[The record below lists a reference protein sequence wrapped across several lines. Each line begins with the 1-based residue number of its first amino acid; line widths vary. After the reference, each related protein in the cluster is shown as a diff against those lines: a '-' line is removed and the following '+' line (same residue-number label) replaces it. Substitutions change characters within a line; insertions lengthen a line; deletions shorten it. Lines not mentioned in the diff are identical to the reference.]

1 MKSLFLLGIAL
12 CCTSFAMAQNGS
24 YYTVT
29 LGLNGVYDA
38 ADGSA
43 IPFLSKDFAAKPF
56 FFSFERHYASNPDF
70 SSSISL
76 SMNQFKNS
84 GLATP
89 FKAIDFSTQFY
100 FDDYMFD
107 SETIE
112 TYVGLGGG
120 IYVTD
125 NKYTTI
131 NFLGGIRFWKND
143 HWGINT
149 QLIAKKGIIK
159 INPNVVNYLQFNI
172 GIVWSN

>member
-1 MKSLFLLGIAL
+1 MKSLFLLGIAMF
-12 CCTSFAMAQNGS
+12 CTSIATAQNGS

-29 LGLNGVYDA
+29 LGLNGVYNTSDK
-38 ADGSA
+38 S
-43 IPFLSKDFAAKPF
+43 IPFLSKDFAAKPIF
-56 FFSFERHYASNPDF
+56 LSLERHYAFNPDF
-70 SSSISL
+70 STSISL
-76 SMNQFKNS
+76 SMNQFKSS
-84 GLATP
+84 GFITP
-89 FKAIDFSTQFY
+89 YKAVDVSTQFY

-120 IYVTD
+120 IYVAEY
-125 NKYTTI
+125 KYTTI

-159 INPNVVNYLQFNI
+159 INPNVGSFIQFNI
-172 GIVWSN
+172 GIIWSN

>member
-12 CCTSFAMAQNGS
+12 CCTSIATAQNGS

-29 LGLNGVYDA
+29 LGLNGIYNSSDKT
-38 ADGSA
+38 
-43 IPFLSKDFAAKPF
+43 IPFLNKDFAAKPI
-56 FFSFERHYASNPDF
+56 FFSLERHYASNPDF

-84 GLATP
+84 GLPIP
-89 FKAIDFSTQFY
+89 FKAIDVSTQFY
-100 FDDYMFD
+100 FDDYIFD

-125 NKYTTI
+125 DKYATI
-131 NFLGGIRFWKND
+131 NVLGGIRYWKND

-149 QLIAKKGIIK
+149 QLIVKKGIK
-159 INPNVVNYLQFNI
+159 VINPNVISFFQFNI